1 MAKEGCI
8 KLQTFSSKGF
18 FAVLSK
24 WLEHLF
30 NMCLT
35 YINRYIL
42 EIRRLWWSGAEM
54 EEKMV
59 NNPNAVME
67 QLLTVF
73 QIRGIMDIQILED
86 SVF

>member
-1 MAKEGCI
+1 MTKEGCI
-8 KLQTFSSKGF
+8 KLQKFSSQGF

-30 NMCLT
+30 SMCLT

-54 EEKMV
+54 EEKIV
-59 NNPNAVME
+59 NYPNTVME

-73 QIRGIMDIQILED
+73 QI
-86 SVF
+86 